1 METSS
6 NGFARQDFNK
16 GPRSGR
22 ARAGIVFT
30 AQETGVGQFHLQVDR
45 QTKGSFTTYEAAEE
59 AGMVIKKAH
68 PVVRVAVYDVV
79 ACVNR
84 IITLP
89 EG

>member
-1 METSS
+1 
-6 NGFARQDFNK
+6 
-16 GPRSGR
+16 
-22 ARAGIVFT
+22 
-30 AQETGVGQFHLQVDR
+30 
-45 QTKGSFTTYEAAEE
+45 
-59 AGMVIKKAH
+59 MVIKKAH